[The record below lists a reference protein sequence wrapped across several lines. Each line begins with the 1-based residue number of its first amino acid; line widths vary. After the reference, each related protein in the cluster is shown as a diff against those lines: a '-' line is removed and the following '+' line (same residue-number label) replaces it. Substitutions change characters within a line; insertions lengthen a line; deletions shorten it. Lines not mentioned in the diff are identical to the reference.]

1 MSGEKQKFN
10 KNKYDQ
16 KFHKENYKRY
26 GILLRFGMD
35 DSIIEK
41 LDSAENKTDYI
52 RQLILADIQKT
63 KENPNLWHQLLN
75 V

>member
-35 DSIIEK
+35 D
-41 LDSAENKTDYI
+41 
-52 RQLILADIQKT
+52 
-63 KENPNLWHQLLN
+63 
-75 V
+75 